1 MKPEMNMTNNK
12 DTTDLKAFS
21 IIVEALS
28 PLDPADRTRLLETI
42 SHFFGLPSPGQS
54 HASTPSHA
62 ASFSAPHHGALVR
75 EGPFSTD
82 RSDSP
87 KQFLLEKQPKT
98 DVERVAC
105 LAYYLTH
112 FREIP
117 HFRTLEISKLNTEA
131 AQPKFSNA
139 HYSLQNA
146 MAMGYLAA
154 ATKGNKQISAAGE
167 RFVQLL
173 PDREA
178 ARAAMNSLRNRRVKR
193 DSAKSRKTSAP
204 KE

>member
-1 MKPEMNMTNNK
+1 MTDNK
-12 DTTDLKAFS
+12 GTADLKAFS

-42 SHFFGLPSPGQS
+42 SHFFGVPSVAQPQAFTPHHEEFRSG
-54 HASTPSHA
+54 PSHA
-62 ASFSAPHHGALVR
+62 APTRV
-75 EGPFSTD
+75 GPFSTD

-87 KQFLLEKQPKT
+87 KEFLLQKQPKT

-105 LAYYLTH
+105 IAYYLTH
-112 FREIP
+112 FRETP
-117 HFRTLEISKLNTEA
+117 HFRALDISKLNTDA

-139 HYSLQNA
+139 NYTLQNA
-146 MAMGYLAA
+146 MAMGYLAP
-154 ATKGNKQISAAGE
+154 ATKGNKQLSAAGE

-178 ARAAMNSLRNRRVKR
+178 ARAAMNSVRKRRVKR
-193 DSAKSRKTSAP
+193 NSTKSRKRSTP